1 MYRRGVLKSGVSVAV
16 LGTAGLARPA
26 IAQGAAKTL
35 RFVPQANLG
44 SLDPIWTTAG
54 PTTNYGYLV
63 FDTLYGIDD
72 RLEAQPQMC
81 AGHEVSR
88 DRLTWTFTLRDGLL
102 FHDNEKVRAIDCTTS
117 LARWAVKDPFGQ
129 QIASQT
135 DEMKPL
141 DDKRFQIRLKKPF
154 SHMLYALSARA
165 CFMMPERMA
174 KTPASEQI
182 KEYVGSGPYRF
193 LASEW
198 VSGARAAWAKFD
210 KYVPRQ
216 EPPQYFSG
224 GKVVNVDR
232 VEWIVQPDPATA
244 AAALQTG
251 EVDWV
256 EIPLIDLLPMLK
268 RAGGIEVKKLDRFGY
283 LGVLALNHL
292 YPPFDNPKLLRALLP
307 AVDQKTDVQ
316 AVVGEQTDLGR
327 YPVGFFTD
335 GTPMANKAGLEVLSG
350 PRDIVLAKKLVA
362 ESGYK
367 GEPILLMSPT
377 DYPAIGQLAQVTHSL
392 FLELGLNVEFIAMD
406 FSTMISRR
414 ASSSP
419 PSKGGWNCFCT
430 VWSGL
435 TVSNPGRSYP
445 LRANGKGGWFGWP
458 TDERLEELRQQW
470 FDAPDL
476 AAQQAVSEQNS
487 AQGIR
492 DRAIYAAR
500 PSVLARR
507 VPQEYDRHP
516 GMLRPPVLG
525 SEEDLRA
532 EAAARAAG
540 ALLVSLTDQNLRVDW
555 GPA

>member
-1 MYRRGVLKSGVSVAV
+1 MYRRDVLKSAALVAA
-16 LGTAGLARPA
+16 LDSAGLGRPA

-35 RFVPQANLG
+35 RFVPQANLS

-54 PTTNYGYLV
+54 PSTNYGYMV

-81 AGHEVSR
+81 AGHEVSP
-88 DRLTWTFTLRDGLL
+88 DRLTWTFTLREGLL

-117 LARWAVKDPFGQ
+117 LARWAIKDPFGQ

-135 DEMKPL
+135 EEMKPL
-141 DDKRFQIRLKKPF
+141 DDKRFRIRLKKPF

-174 KTPASEQI
+174 RTPASEQI

-193 LASEW
+193 LAREW
-198 VSGARAAWAKFD
+198 ISGARAAWAKFD

-224 GKVVNVDR
+224 GKVVNIDR

-268 RAGGIEVKKLDRFGY
+268 RADGVEVKTLDRFGY
-283 LGVLALNHL
+283 LGVLAFNHL

-307 AVDQKTDVQ
+307 AVDQKTYVQ

-362 ESGYK
+362 ESGYR
-367 GEPILLMSPT
+367 GEPILLMAPTDSPT
-377 DYPAIGQLAQVTHSL
+377 IGQLAQVTHSL

-406 FSTMISRR
+406 FSSMISRR
-414 ASSSP
+414 ANSSP

-435 TVSNPGRSYP
+435 TVSNPGSSYP

-458 TDERLEELRQQW
+458 SDERLEELRQQW
-470 FDAPDL
+470 FDAQDL
-476 AAQQAVSEQNS
+476 GAQQAVCEQI
-487 AQGIR
+487 QR
-492 DRAIYAAR
+492 RAFEIVPFMPLGQVFLPAAFR
-500 PSVLARR
+500 KNVTDILPCSVPLF
-507 VPQEYDRHP
+507 
-516 GMLRPPVLG
+516 
-525 SEEDLRA
+525 
-532 EAAARAAG
+532 
-540 ALLVSLTDQNLRVDW
+540 W
-555 GPA
+555 GVKKI

>member
-1 MYRRGVLKSGVSVAV
+1 MRRRDILKNAASVAA
-16 LGTAGLARPA
+16 LGSVGLARPA

-35 RFVPQANLG
+35 RFVPEANLAI
-44 SLDPIWTTAG
+44 LDPIWTTAG
-54 PTTNYGYLV
+54 PTTSHGFMM

-72 RLEAQPQMC
+72 RLQSQPQMC
-81 AGHEVSR
+81 AGHEISS

-102 FHDNEKVRAIDCTTS
+102 FHDDEKVRAIDCTTS

-129 QIASQT
+129 QLASQT
-135 DEMKPL
+135 EEMKPL

-154 SHMLYALSARA
+154 NHMLYALGARA

-193 LASEW
+193 LAREW
-198 VSGARAAWAKFD
+198 VSGARATWAKFD

-224 GKVVNVDR
+224 GKVVNIDR

-256 EIPLIDLLPMLK
+256 QVPLIDLLPTLK
-268 RAGGIEVKKLDRFGY
+268 RADGVEVKRLDRFGY
-283 LGVLALNHL
+283 LGVLRFNHL
-292 YPPFDNPKLLRALLP
+292 YPPFDNPKLRRALLP
-307 AVDQKTDVQ
+307 AVDQKAYVQ

-350 PRDIVLAKKLVA
+350 PRDIGLAKKLVA

-367 GEPILLMSPT
+367 GESILLMSPT
-377 DYPAIGQLAQVTHSL
+377 DWPAMHQEAQVTL
-392 FLELGLNVEFIAMD
+392 AVFQELGLNVEFVAMD
-406 FSTMISRR
+406 FSSMTSRR
-414 ASSSP
+414 ANSSP
-419 PSKGGWNCFCT
+419 PYKGGWNSFCT

-435 TVSNPGRSYP
+435 TVSNPGSSYP

-458 TDERLEELRQQW
+458 TDELLEDLRQQW

-476 AAQQAVSEQNS
+476 AAQQAVCEQM
-487 AQGIR
+487 QR
-492 DRAIYAAR
+492 RAFETVPFMPLGQVFLPAAFR
-500 PSVLARR
+500 KNVTDIVQCSVPLFWA
-507 VPQEYDRHP
+507 VKKI
-516 GMLRPPVLG
+516 
-525 SEEDLRA
+525 
-532 EAAARAAG
+532 
-540 ALLVSLTDQNLRVDW
+540 
-555 GPA
+555 